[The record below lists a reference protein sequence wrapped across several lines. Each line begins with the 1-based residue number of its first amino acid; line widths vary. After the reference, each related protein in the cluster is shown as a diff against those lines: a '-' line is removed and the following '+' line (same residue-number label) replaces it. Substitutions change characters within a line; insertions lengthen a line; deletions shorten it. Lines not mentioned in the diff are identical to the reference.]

1 MPACSETKQAASFPR
16 GIIREV
22 TALSLWGADKL
33 VYQSIIAL
41 AMVALPLV
49 WVASWVANGTLW
61 GPQVAFS
68 AVIVAIAL
76 ACYALSHRGMQD
88 TAAALLVGLLWCTT
102 TIFSFGTG
110 FGLHS
115 SAIFLYL
122 PCMLYTVLF
131 FGVSIA
137 SLELA
142 LTIAAL
148 LLMYWAE
155 QQGKIGGLRAF
166 AEQSSNFNYLIGIIA
181 TSIGT
186 LIVGVAYHRRVVNEA
201 ARVVTEAEHRR
212 LAIEQTELAQVQLQT
227 AHAKLQAL
235 NAELA
240 ERDTSLERELTRAKR
255 DIDLMQDVVSKY
267 FAASLRELRLAL
279 ASPDDATEARLRRE
293 IGRMDGMVGA
303 LQELGRHSQPPLQR
317 TPLAIS
323 ALAQDAI
330 RNLRGASDLSR
341 VKFDV
346 DANLHAN
353 GDRDLVSAVLRHLV
367 KRAAGACKSDP
378 HPLVHVGGGSRDGQ
392 AVIFVR
398 DNGPGMD
405 EAQREKLFTPFEQGQ
420 AQDNTIDIGFVSAR
434 RIAERHGGDLTVESA
449 PGQGTTYFFSLP
461 AA

>member
-1 MPACSETKQAASFPR
+1 MPACSETKQAEGFPR
-16 GIIREV
+16 GIVREV
-22 TALSLWGADKL
+22 TPLSLWGADTL

-41 AMVALPLV
+41 AIVALPLV
-49 WVASWVANGTLW
+49 WLSTWFVHGTLW
-61 GPQVAFS
+61 GPQVAF
-68 AVIVAIAL
+68 AAIIFAIAL
-76 ACYALSHRGMQD
+76 ACYVVSRRGMQD
-88 TAAALLVGLLWCTT
+88 TAAALLIGLIWCTT
-102 TIFSFGTG
+102 TIFSFGTE

-131 FGVSIA
+131 FGVGIA
-137 SLELA
+137 SVELA

-186 LIVGVAYHRRVVNEA
+186 MIVGIAYHRRVESEA

-212 LAIEQTELAQVQLQT
+212 LAIEQTQLAQAQLQT

-235 NAELA
+235 HAELA
-240 ERDTSLERELTRAKR
+240 ERDTALERELTRAKR
-255 DIDLMQDVVSKY
+255 DIDLMNDVVSKY
-267 FAASLRELRLAL
+267 FAASLREQRLAL
-279 ASPDDATEARLRRE
+279 GLPDGETAARLRRE
-293 IGRMDGMVGA
+293 IGRMEGMVRA
-303 LQELGRHSQPPLQR
+303 LQELGRHSQPALQR
-317 TPLAIS
+317 APLDIS
-323 ALAQDAI
+323 VLAQDAI
-330 RNLRGASDLSR
+330 RSLRGASELSR

-346 DANLHAN
+346 DANLHAD
-353 GDRDLVSAVLRHLV
+353 GDRELIAALLRHLV
-367 KRAAGACKSDP
+367 RRAASACKSEP

-392 AVIFVR
+392 AVCFVH

-405 EAQREKLFTPFEQGQ
+405 EAQRERLFTPFEPGQ
-420 AQDNTIDIGFVSAR
+420 AEDNTMDIGIVSAR
-434 RIAERHGGDLTVESA
+434 RIAERHGGELTVESA
-449 PGQGTTYFFSLP
+449 PGRGTTYFFSLP